1 MGSGPGGPF
10 LGDEVAQLL
19 DRPVEI
25 VVDQRDHADLLGDEP
40 LLLRLR
46 QPSAELV
53 LVVAPLAEA
62 PLLLLERRR
71 LDEHE
76 EGVGVVLLHDP
87 GAVDVDLEEDVGPGR
102 RVGQRRALP
111 VVEELDPLEE
121 PTGVDQLLELLLGDE
136 VVGVGRLTRPA
147 GAGRP

>member
-1 MGSGPGGPF
+1 
-10 LGDEVAQLL
+10 
-19 DRPVEI
+19 
-25 VVDQRDHADLLGDEP
+25 
-40 LLLRLR
+40 
-46 QPSAELV
+46 
-53 LVVAPLAEA
+53 
-62 PLLLLERRR
+62 
-71 LDEHE
+71 
-76 EGVGVVLLHDP
+76 
-87 GAVDVDLEEDVGPGR
+87 VDVDLEEDVGPGR